1 VAREAAGARGRSGGT
16 RRREL
21 TSDAL
26 TSGAPTRI
34 FVYGTLLPGH
44 DAWPVLEPWVRG
56 VPQADAVAGCLYD
69 TGRGYPAA
77 TFPDS
82 GDADVSV
89 VHGVVVALDPLRT
102 DAALVALDRYEGS
115 EYRRVPVRTEAG
127 TECETY
133 TWIATL
139 EGCRPVPGGR
149 FGI

>member
-1 VAREAAGARGRSGGT
+1 
-16 RRREL
+16 
-21 TSDAL
+21 L

-77 TFPDS
+77 TFPAG
-82 GDADVSV
+82 GDADGSV